1 MKNISIPKGMRGFI
15 LPLSFLGKLRLCTW
29 QILFL
34 LFFISLQAQAQQSDL
49 LTLNMKNVTLK
60 QFVEAVQTQSG
71 YSFLYKDNQ
80 LKTNQRITVSVN
92 KQSINVALEQA
103 FKGKG
108 ISWKIQGKQIL
119 LFPAKEEQ
127 SVNTKKSRTIKGN
140 VTTTTGAS
148 IPGAS
153 VKLANA
159 TTGVITDIDGFYMIT
174 VPDSQSELEFRFMGY
189 EPRNIKVGNQTTIN
203 VSLEEATS
211 SLEEVVVV
219 AYGAQ
224 KKVTMTGSVASVNIG
239 SLKTPVANLSNAL
252 QGKVAGIISVQSSG
266 EPGYDNSTFTIRGI
280 GTFTGNTS
288 PLVIVDGVQRDD
300 VNSTYGGAYNN
311 IDPED
316 IVSISLLKD
325 ASATAVYGAKGAN
338 GVMII
343 TTKRGSVG
351 KPKISI
357 KAETGFTNFTKVPEM
372 LSGVDYMMLYNES
385 RRNSGLSEVYSREQI
400 LKTESG
406 LDPYLYPNVDWI
418 DKIYKNVSSVSNVNL
433 NISGGSDLVRYYLS
447 ASFYN
452 QGGQY
457 NVKKENGYDP
467 NLNYKRYDFRSNVD
481 VNITKTTLLQ
491 MNLSAIMTD
500 SRYPGI
506 ASNKLWYEAFST
518 SPVAFPVRYPDG
530 RWAGPPANA
539 GSNPMNEVQN
549 SGYTDTFRPA
559 LQSVFTVNQKLDFI
573 TKGLSAYARFSF
585 DSYSEFNNKRTGGV
599 DLWYTNQRDGNGE
612 LVFGKPIKEGSDEL
626 YYEHSDTG
634 ERVIYTEANISYDR
648 TFGHHNV
655 NGMVLYN
662 MRNRMIA
669 TAGSA
674 IASIPYRNQAIAA
687 RFGYGYKERYLA
699 EVNGSYTGSENFAP
713 GHRFGFFPAASV
725 GWVISNEPFFKNMTR
740 TVDLLKLR
748 ASYGIVG
755 NDNIGGTGDRF
766 AYFTQFGSGNSY
778 GFGPNGNLVYGIRE
792 TLLGSDKLTWE
803 KSYKTNIGLEMMLWG
818 KLNLT
823 LDYYWERRKDI
834 LIQRSSLPSM
844 AGFDASIYANMG
856 EMDNKGVDANLEYQ
870 TRIGNKVG
878 LRLFGNLTYSKNKI
892 VFRDEPAMQYAYQ
905 KSEGTRYGEFYGY
918 IAEGYFQSEEEIKK
932 SPRQMREL
940 APGDIKYKDLN
951 DDGVIDA
958 NDQCYLGKSWFPS
971 WSYGMGFNI
980 NYHNFDLAL
989 FFQGV
994 SDVSIMANGGSI
1006 DTGNGDWGASGVGI
1020 VPFTGMGLNPSN
1032 VITKALDRWTADN
1045 PRADAWYPRMTANA
1059 TTNDNNYVNSTH
1071 WLKDGSYLRLKQAS
1085 LGYTLENKKLM
1096 DKGIEYLY
1104 FYLSGQNLL
1113 TFSKFKLWDPELGSN
1128 GAKYPLS
1135 RMVTLGMR
1143 VSF

>member
-1 MKNISIPKGMRGFI
+1 MYALPPEGITIKGKVTDETLKEGVPGANVTVKGTSIGAITDFDGNFTIVVPNRKSVLSISFI
-15 LPLSFLGKLRLCTW
+15 GYVTQEIVVGDRK
-29 QILFL
+29 
-34 LFFISLQAQAQQSDL
+34 FI
-49 LTLNMKNVTLK
+49 TVTLK
-60 QFVEAVQTQSG
+60 EDSQNLGEVEVVAIAYGNQDRRMLTSAVSSIDNKELIKSPATSITNILAGALPGVSSVQTTGQPG
-71 YSFLYKDNQ
+71 KDAAAIYV
-80 LKTNQRITVSVN
+80 R
-92 KQSINVALEQA
+92 
-103 FKGKG
+103 
-108 ISWKIQGKQIL
+108 
-119 LFPAKEEQ
+119 
-127 SVNTKKSRTIKGN
+127 
-140 VTTTTGAS
+140 
-148 IPGAS
+148 
-153 VKLANA
+153 
-159 TTGVITDIDGFYMIT
+159 GVGSLN
-174 VPDSQSELEFRFMGY
+174 DSQS
-189 EPRNIKVGNQTTIN
+189 K
-203 VSLEEATS
+203 
-211 SLEEVVVV
+211 
-219 AYGAQ
+219 
-224 KKVTMTGSVASVNIG
+224 
-239 SLKTPVANLSNAL
+239 
-252 QGKVAGIISVQSSG
+252 
-266 EPGYDNSTFTIRGI
+266 
-280 GTFTGNTS
+280 
-288 PLVIVDGVQRDD
+288 PLILVDGVERAFSQ
-300 VNSTYGGAYNN
+300 
-311 IDPED
+311 IDPNE
-316 IVSISLLKD
+316 VETISVLKD
-325 ASATAVYGAKGAN
+325 ASSTAVFGVRGAN
-338 GVMII
+338 GVILI
-343 TTKRGSVG
+343 TTRRGKSG
-351 KPKISI
+351 KTQISASTKLGLQQPISLVEQTGSYEFARFWNMKQEMDHVTNPKLY
-357 KAETGFTNFTKVPEM
+357 FTP
-372 LSGVDYMMLYNES
+372 
-385 RRNSGLSEVYSREQI
+385 EQI
-400 LKTESG
+400 EAYRTGS
-406 LDPYLYPNVDWI
+406 DPIMYPNMDWKKYI
-418 DKIYKNVSSVSNVNL
+418 FHNLYLQSQNNV
-433 NISGGSDLVRYYLS
+433 NISGGNDNVQYFVSVGYTYQNGLLKELPGQLYDNNYRYNR
-447 ASFYN
+447 YN
-452 QGGQY
+452 Y
-457 NVKKENGYDP
+457 RANIDA
-467 NLNYKRYDFRSNVD
+467 NL
-481 VNITKTTLLQ
+481 TKTTTMKLGVGGVLGKIQ
-491 MNLSAIMTD
+491 EPRDVQSGTGNDPNAWV
-500 SRYPGI
+500 I
-506 ASNKLWYEAFST
+506 AQIWSHPF
-518 SPVAFPVRYPDG
+518 
-530 RWAGPPANA
+530 AGPGFINGVRTLVPDDLVPL
-539 GSNPMNEVQN
+539 GEVMRDGMFVFYGK
-549 SGYTDTFRPA
+549 GYNQTYDTT
-559 LQSVFTVNQKLDFI
+559 LNMDLDITQKLDFV
-573 TKGLSAYARFSF
+573 TPGLSVSVKGAY
-585 DSYSEFNNKRTGGV
+585 D
-599 DLWYTNQRDGNGE
+599 NQFK
-612 LVFGKPIKEGSDEL
+612 L
-626 YYEHSDTG
+626 
-634 ERVIYTEANISYDR
+634 
-648 TFGHHNV
+648 
-655 NGMVLYN
+655 
-662 MRNRMIA
+662 
-669 TAGSA
+669 
-674 IASIPYRNQAIAA
+674 
-687 RFGYGYKERYLA
+687 YKERAGGAIESQTVYYQSYFDSNGNMPQTDPDYDKTHIFVPSGSDTPLTYSESSGRAQNWYL
-699 EVNGSYTGSENFAP
+699 EGRINYDRMFGDHKVSGLILYNQSRNYYPDSYTYLPRNYVGLVGRATYAYQSKYLLDVNVGYNGSENFAP